1 MKRLKV
7 RGSATSLFSIMKG
20 SNCPLT
26 TAIDSY
32 LLTEKDDEGR
42 KHGFNSPSGIKDCVR
57 SLYYVRKFYDC
68 TNVIKPRTKR
78 VFHNG
83 KDVHTRIQNCLIK
96 SGLLLQEEPPVFNA
110 ELQILG
116 NADGLALINGHLG
129 VLEIKSINH
138 CEYVGLI
145 EPKPE
150 HIKQASIY
158 MYCFETIRQAMQSED
173 FCGEELANKYYLSLD
188 KSLKVKERKSRKQSF
203 LKMLNLIEDYKTTPI
218 DSIDFLYENK
228 NTQEIKEFIVYWD
241 ESIMQEI
248 KSKYTFLNECI
259 AKNRIPDR
267 PEGSTKS
274 GSCKN
279 CKYKGV
285 CYSE

>member
-1 MKRLKV
+1 
-7 RGSATSLFSIMKG
+7 
-20 SNCPLT
+20 
-26 TAIDSY
+26 
-32 LLTEKDDEGR
+32 
-42 KHGFNSPSGIKDCVR
+42 
-57 SLYYVRKFYDC
+57 
-68 TNVIKPRTKR
+68 
-78 VFHNG
+78 
-83 KDVHTRIQNCLIK
+83 
-96 SGLLLQEEPPVFNA
+96 
-110 ELQILG
+110 
-116 NADGLALINGHLG
+116 
-129 VLEIKSINH
+129 
-138 CEYVGLI
+138 
-145 EPKPE
+145 
-150 HIKQASIY
+150 
-158 MYCFETIRQAMQSED
+158 MQSED

-188 KSLKVKERKSRKQSF
+188 KSLKVKERKSRKQGF

-279 CKYKGV
+279 CKYVSIDTLGFIYCASPKSPLSS
-285 CYSE
+285 CLFAIHPNFSCNKWESK

>member
-1 MKRLKV
+1 
-7 RGSATSLFSIMKG
+7 
-20 SNCPLT
+20 
-26 TAIDSY
+26 
-32 LLTEKDDEGR
+32 
-42 KHGFNSPSGIKDCVR
+42 
-57 SLYYVRKFYDC
+57 
-68 TNVIKPRTKR
+68 
-78 VFHNG
+78 
-83 KDVHTRIQNCLIK
+83 
-96 SGLLLQEEPPVFNA
+96 
-110 ELQILG
+110 
-116 NADGLALINGHLG
+116 
-129 VLEIKSINH
+129 
-138 CEYVGLI
+138 
-145 EPKPE
+145 
-150 HIKQASIY
+150 
-158 MYCFETIRQAMQSED
+158 
-173 FCGEELANKYYLSLD
+173 
-188 KSLKVKERKSRKQSF
+188 
-203 LKMLNLIEDYKTTPI
+203 MLNLIEDYKTTPI